1 MDTSF
6 CIRRGF
12 SDRTRGLWERAGSL
26 EDLGL
31 AFWMNY
37 GEFLMGNVGELTL
50 NVDFHDKTI

>member
-1 MDTSF
+1 MGKSWEF
-6 CIRRGF
+6 GGF
-12 SDRTRGLWERAGSL
+12 GV
-26 EDLGL
+26 